1 VRTRKAKAALRG
13 KPTTGKGEAPRT
25 RLPAP
30 SIEQPPVKVVGS
42 ERLHK
47 LLADPI
53 LQHTLGRL
61 ASVMRNG
68 SAEQPTDSELSF
80 GVGMFTRLD
89 PANAAEVLLCS
100 QMIATHEV
108 AMELLT
114 RAKLASHMP
123 QLEGNG
129 GLALKLLGMFERQF
143 ATLQRGRRPQ
153 QTVKVE
159 HVHRHVH
166 LNANGTETP
175 APIPG
180 PGDVAIIEGQA
191 HEATNPRALAFA
203 ASAAMPGEEPQGAPL
218 PAGSDRQGPMPPSRR
233 GSG

>member
-1 VRTRKAKAALRG
+1 LTARKSKAAKRG
-13 KPTTGKGEAPRT
+13 KPTVRKGRNK
-25 RLPAP
+25 LPAAQR
-30 SIEQPPVKVVGS
+30 STEQAPAKVVGS

-68 SAEQPTDSELSF
+68 NAEQPTDSELSF
-80 GVGMFTRLD
+80 GVGMFTRLE
-89 PANAAEVLLCS
+89 PTNAAEVLLCS

-114 RAKLASHMP
+114 RAKGAAFMP

-143 ATLQRGRRPQ
+143 ATLQRGRKPQ

-175 APIPG
+175 GPIPG

-191 HEATNPRALAFA
+191 HDATNPRALAFA
-203 ASAAMPGEEPQGAPL
+203 SSAAMPGEEPQRQAVPTS
-218 PAGSDRQGPMPPSRR
+218 SDRQGPMPSSRR
-233 GSG
+233 GAG